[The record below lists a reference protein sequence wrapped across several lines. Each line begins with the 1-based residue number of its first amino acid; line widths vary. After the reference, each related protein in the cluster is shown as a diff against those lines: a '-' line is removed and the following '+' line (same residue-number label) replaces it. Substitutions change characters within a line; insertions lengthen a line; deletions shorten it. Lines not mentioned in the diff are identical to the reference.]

1 MQKKWDSTI
10 TIDENKIN
18 KLLSQ
23 ISIHNGDS
31 VLDVGTG
38 TGVLI
43 PFYKKLNKDGKI
55 TGIDISEGMLN
66 VAKRKFINL
75 DNVKFEILDV
85 ENEIME

>member
-31 VLDVGTG
+31 ILDVETG
-38 TGVLI
+38 TGILI
-43 PFYKKLNKDGKI
+43 PFYKKLNKDGK
-55 TGIDISEGMLN
+55 
-66 VAKRKFINL
+66 
-75 DNVKFEILDV
+75 
-85 ENEIME
+85 